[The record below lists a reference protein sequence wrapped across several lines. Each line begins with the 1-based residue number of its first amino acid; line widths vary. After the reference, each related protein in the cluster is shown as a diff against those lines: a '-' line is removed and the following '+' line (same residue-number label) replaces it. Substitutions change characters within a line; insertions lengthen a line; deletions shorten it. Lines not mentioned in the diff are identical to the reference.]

1 MTGLTFVAPPPGL
14 SDLID
19 FELYPVDG
27 TTGLFT
33 LEPAGVP
40 DLKMFLLDAGV
51 YLPDY
56 RPAITED
63 QAARIGA
70 TGPDDVATFVI
81 ANHRDG
87 VTTVNLLA
95 PIVVNNVTD
104 MCAQIILED
113 QDYEIRHWLKALSPA

>member
-1 MTGLTFVAPPPGL
+1 VTGLTFVAPPPGL
-14 SDLID
+14 GELTE

-27 TTGLFT
+27 AAGLFT

-56 RPAITED
+56 RPELTD
-63 QAARIGA
+63 DHAARIGA
-70 TGPDDVATFVI
+70 VGPDEVATFVI

-95 PIVVNNVTD
+95 PIVVNNITD
-104 MCAQIILED
+104 MCAQVILEGQGYD
-113 QDYEIRHWLKALSPA
+113 VRSVLKAA

>member
-14 SDLID
+14 GELTE
-19 FELYPVDG
+19 FELYPVAG
-27 TTGLFT
+27 ATGLFT

-56 RPAITED
+56 RPVLTD
-63 QAARIGA
+63 DHAARIGA
-70 TGPDDVATFVI
+70 AGPDEVATFVI
-81 ANHRDG
+81 ASHRDG

-95 PIVVNNVTD
+95 PIVVNNLTD
-104 MCAQIILED
+104 MCAQVILEG
-113 QDYEIRHWLKALSPA
+113 QDYDVRSLLPAA

>member
-1 MTGLTFVAPPPGL
+1 VTGLTFVAPPPGL
-14 SDLID
+14 GELTE

-27 TTGLFT
+27 ASGLFT

-56 RPAITED
+56 RPVLTD
-63 QAARIGA
+63 DHAARIGA
-70 TGPDDVATFVI
+70 AGPEEVATFVI
-81 ANHRDG
+81 ASHRDG

-95 PIVVNNVTD
+95 PIVVNNITD
-104 MCAQIILED
+104 MCAQVILD
-113 QDYEIRHWLKALSPA
+113 GQDYDVRSILAAA

>member
-14 SDLID
+14 GDLID

-27 TTGLFT
+27 ATGLFT

-40 DLKMFLLDAGV
+40 ELKMFVLDAGV

-56 RPAITED
+56 RPEISDA

-70 TGPDDVATFVI
+70 VGPDEVGTFVI

-87 VTTVNLLA
+87 ITTVNLLA
-95 PIVVNNVTD
+95 PIVVNNITD
-104 MCAQIILED
+104 RCAQVILEGQGYAVD
-113 QDYEIRHWLKALSPA
+113 SVLS